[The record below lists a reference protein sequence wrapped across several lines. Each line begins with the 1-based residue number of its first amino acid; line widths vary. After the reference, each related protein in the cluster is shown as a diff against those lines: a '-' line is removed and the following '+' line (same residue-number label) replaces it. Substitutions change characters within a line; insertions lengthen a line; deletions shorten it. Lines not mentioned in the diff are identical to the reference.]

1 MKAPL
6 NNPIKKIA
14 KPAISVILSV
24 TIALFITAC
33 SEKEPENQ
41 AENQTENQVKEQD
54 VSSENEIHTTESGL
68 KYEILTA
75 GSGASPTADD
85 SVTVHYEGT
94 LMDGTKFDSSYD
106 RGETIT
112 FPLNRVIKGWTEGV
126 QLMKEGAKYKFT
138 IPSELAYGEQGG
150 GSIPPN
156 SDLIFI
162 VELFKVEVDEGKGFL
177 KKNKEKSG
185 IKVTDSGLQYK
196 VLLEGTG
203 KSPGATDRVTVHYEG
218 TLIDGTKF
226 DSSYDR
232 GEPIDFGLN
241 QVIRGW
247 TEGLQLMKEGAK
259 YKLFIPSDLAYGPQ
273 GSPGAIPPNAA
284 LIFTVELIRVN

>member
-1 MKAPL
+1 MGVQIMK
-6 NNPIKKIA
+6 NVSKIA
-14 KPAISVILSV
+14 KPAVSVALSAV
-24 TIALFITAC
+24 LALFITAC
-33 SEKEPENQ
+33 SD
-41 AENQTENQVKEQD
+41 KEQTAQETQIKEQT
-54 VSSENEIHTTESGL
+54 VSSENEIHTTASGL

-75 GSGASPTADD
+75 GTGASPTADD

-112 FPLNRVIKGWTEGV
+112 FPLNGVIKGWTEGL

-156 SDLIFI
+156 SDLTFI
-162 VELFKVEVDEGKGFL
+162 VELFKVEVDEGKQFL
-177 KKNKEKSG
+177 SKNKEKSG
-185 IKVTDSGLQYK
+185 ITTTDSGLQFK

-203 KSPGATDRVTVHYEG
+203 KSPSATDRVTVHYEG

-247 TEGLQLMKEGAK
+247 TEGVQLMKEGGK
-259 YKLFIPSDLAYGPQ
+259 YKFFIPSDLAYGPQ

>member
-1 MKAPL
+1 MTATF
-6 NNPIKKIA
+6 KKFIT
-14 KPAISVILSV
+14 PPVLVILL
-24 TIALFITAC
+24 IILALLTTVLL
-33 SEKEPENQ
+33 K
-41 AENQTENQVKEQD
+41 KEQK
-54 VSSENEIHTTESGL
+54 VYTTDSGL
-68 KYEILTA
+68 KYEIITE
-75 GSGASPTADD
+75 GTGASPTADD

-150 GSIPPN
+150 GPIPPN

-162 VELFKVEVDEGKGFL
+162 VELFKVEIDEGKEFL
-177 KKNKEKSG
+177 EENKGKDG
-185 IKVTDSGLQYK
+185 VKVTDSGLQYK

-203 KSPGATDRVTVHYEG
+203 NSPSATDRVTVHYEG

-247 TEGLQLMKEGAK
+247 TEGVQLMKEGSK
-259 YKLFIPSDLAYGPQ
+259 YKFFIPSDLAYGPQ
-273 GSPGAIPPNAA
+273 GSPGAIPPNAT

>member
-6 NNPIKKIA
+6 NNPIKKIV

-24 TIALFITAC
+24 TIALFISAC
-33 SEKEPENQ
+33 SDKEPENQ
-41 AENQTENQVKEQD
+41 AENQAKEQD
-54 VSSENEIHTTESGL
+54 MSSINEIHTTESGL

-75 GSGASPTADD
+75 GTGASPAPDD

-162 VELFKVEVDEGKGFL
+162 VELFKVEVDEGKEFL
-177 KKNKEKSG
+177 KQNLEKSG
-185 IKVTDSGLQYK
+185 VKVTDSGLQYK

>member
-1 MKAPL
+1 MADPITEI
-6 NNPIKKIA
+6 IKKIT
-14 KPAISVILSV
+14 KPAVSVIVSV
-24 TIALFITAC
+24 IVSMALVLFITAC
-33 SEKEPENQ
+33 SD
-41 AENQTENQVKEQD
+41 KEQKTRD
-54 VSSENEIHTTESGL
+54 KEQKVSSENKVHTTESGL
-68 KYEILTA
+68 KYEILREGT
-75 GSGASPTADD
+75 GSSPTADD
-85 SVTVHYEGT
+85 SVTVNYEGR

-106 RGETIT
+106 RGEPIT
-112 FPLNRVIKGWTEGV
+112 FPLNRVIKGWTEGL

-138 IPSELAYGEQGG
+138 IPSKLAYGEQGG
-150 GSIPPN
+150 GPIPPN
-156 SDLIFI
+156 ADLIFT
-162 VELFKVEVDEGKGFL
+162 VELLKVNVDEGKAFL
-177 KKNKEKSG
+177 EKNRTKPGVK
-185 IKVTDSGLQYK
+185 TTASGLQYK

-203 KSPGATDRVTVHYEG
+203 KSPKATDRVTVNYEG

-259 YKLFIPSDLAYGPQ
+259 YKFFIPSDLAYGPQ
-273 GSPGAIPPNAA
+273 GSPGAIPPNAT